1 MFFKNLLNLTLLNSM
16 RELPVRKI
24 YKIRECTVITDTLR
38 ARLRTGGLINLIN
51 TDYVIKVF
59 KYLI

>member
-1 MFFKNLLNLTLLNSM
+1 M

-24 YKIRECTVITDTLR
+24 YKIRDWTVITDKVR
-38 ARLRTGGLINLIN
+38 ARLRTRGLINLIN

-59 KYLI
+59 KYLIENIFFLG